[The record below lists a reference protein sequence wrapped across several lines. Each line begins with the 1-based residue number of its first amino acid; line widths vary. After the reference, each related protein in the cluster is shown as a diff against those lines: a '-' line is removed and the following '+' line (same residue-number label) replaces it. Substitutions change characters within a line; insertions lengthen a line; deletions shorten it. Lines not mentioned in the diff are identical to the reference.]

1 MRSSR
6 VIPPARVLLPLLLL
20 LAAGC
25 TDAYKPVIIVHGI
38 FDGPKELETLSGFI
52 EEAHPGTEVI
62 LIDLLNY
69 RSSIEPMWKQVD
81 KFGKVIQSIMQR
93 SPEGVHLLCFSQG
106 GLICRGVLSLIPNHN
121 VHTFIALSSPLA
133 GQFGDTDYAS
143 RVFPDRAKTK
153 VYVFCY
159 NKLGQKLSVCGYWK
173 DPHHTSAYLRHNIF
187 LPLLNGEKPHSN
199 MKEWKEN
206 FLRIKKLVL
215 IGGPDDGVITPWQS
229 SHFGFYD
236 CEENVVEM
244 KNQEFYVKDTFG
256 LQTLDAR
263 GDLSVCVQSGVKHVE
278 WHSNFTVFTTCMEE
292 WLV

>member
-6 VIPPARVLLPLLLL
+6 MIPPARVLLPLLLL

-69 RSSIEPMWKQVD
+69 RSSMEPMWKQVD

-93 SPEGVHLLCFSQG
+93 SPEGVHLLCFSQ
-106 GLICRGVLSLIPNHN
+106 
-121 VHTFIALSSPLA
+121 
-133 GQFGDTDYAS
+133 DTDYVS

-199 MKEWKEN
+199 MKEWREN